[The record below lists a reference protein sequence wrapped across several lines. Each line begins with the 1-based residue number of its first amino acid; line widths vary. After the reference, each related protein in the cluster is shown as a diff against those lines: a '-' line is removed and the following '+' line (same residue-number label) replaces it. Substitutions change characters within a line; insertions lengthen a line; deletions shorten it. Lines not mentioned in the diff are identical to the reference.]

1 MKCNKIICLFVV
13 FLVVCSLFSLSVFA
27 ADEAASTEGTEVA
40 AAAEE
45 ITQPTTNIY
54 YIING
59 MWKFFFPA
67 QVIEDNAGVFAF
79 YNIGLTTLF
88 ILAPFIVIF
97 KFLFRK
103 K

>member
-13 FLVVCSLFSLSVFA
+13 FLVVCSLFSISAFA
-27 ADEAASTEGTEVA
+27 ADEAASAEGTEA
-40 AAAEE
+40 AAASEE
-45 ITQPTTNIY
+45 ITAPTTNIY

-88 ILAPFIVIF
+88 ILAPFVVIF